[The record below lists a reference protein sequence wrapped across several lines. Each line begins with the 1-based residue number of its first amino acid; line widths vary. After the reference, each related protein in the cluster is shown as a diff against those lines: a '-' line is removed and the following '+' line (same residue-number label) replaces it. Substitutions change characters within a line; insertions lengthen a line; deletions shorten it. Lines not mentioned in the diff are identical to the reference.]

1 MAWLSNLLIIRLFPL
16 NSLPWLSRIS
26 DTSEN
31 KPERLDSDNQINK
44 SSLISFLEVQR
55 TGFCTRNGDYRKVF
69 TPTLYLK
76 SFLGFQMIKQR
87 LYPNVNAPTWV
98 SLWPKATIGLDQ
110 TVKQLC
116 RLLVLTLRIL
126 KIRKWLSVYPVKTQT
141 EHHHLWPSFSL
152 ETWFATG
159 HYVATL
165 RSLDYLRHIRIYV
178 STYVDSAL
186 GVVLR
191 ITVAEWGL
199 HPWVLA
205 VSTHRRL
212 HDSPQLVMN
221 VSIDVRKTSQQSI
234 LLGWIPT
241 SKLPEDPEPLCR
253 CHRHAQERWCSS
265 RVSST

>member
-1 MAWLSNLLIIRLFPL
+1 MRM
-16 NSLPWLSRIS
+16 SLP
-26 DTSEN
+26 
-31 KPERLDSDNQINK
+31 K
-44 SSLISFLEVQR
+44 SSPACAPVSQAGLLSQSSYCWGRIKNKHAHSKQEEKNTEIRDITSFTRCDHRQIKKFCIQEGGGKEKESRDEQEGDDRDQPRLTVREQVQR

-87 LYPNVNAPTWV
+87 LYPNVNAPTRV

-159 HYVATL
+159 QYVATL

-186 GVVLR
+186 GAVLP

-199 HPWVLA
+199 HPCVLA

-212 HDSPQLVMN
+212 HD
-221 VSIDVRKTSQQSI
+221 
-234 LLGWIPT
+234 
-241 SKLPEDPEPLCR
+241 
-253 CHRHAQERWCSS
+253 
-265 RVSST
+265 